1 MSERSQF
8 RLLAERRFAPGSSS
22 NRKGGRAMTKP
33 FRRGF
38 LSKAAAVPVPPD
50 LVTPEGLREQEKR
63 LRRDWQ

>member
-1 MSERSQF
+1 MSERS
-8 RLLAERRFAPGSSS
+8 RLGLPAERRFAPGSAS

-38 LSKAAAVPVPPD
+38 LSKAAAVPVPPG
-50 LVTPEGLREQEKR
+50 LVLPEGLREQEKR